1 MGIQPIYKP
10 EGTYCR
16 RFFQNEWRN
25 RQWSIL
31 LGGRLDK
38 HNLINH
44 VIFSP
49 RANIRFNPVEN
60 VNLRASYS
68 VGFRAPQAFDE
79 DLHIENVGGTISM
92 IELADNLKEEKS
104 QSFSVSADV
113 YHRWGAFQGNFL
125 LEGFYTNLSDVFA
138 LREIGVRDGTIIN
151 ERYNEK
157 VRKCMD

>member
-1 MGIQPIYKP
+1 M
-10 EGTYCR
+10 
-16 RFFQNEWRN
+16 
-25 RQWSIL
+25 
-31 LGGRLDK
+31 GGRIDK

-92 IELADNLKEEKS
+92 IELAGNLKEEKS
-104 QSFSVSADV
+104 QSFSVPPMCTIV
-113 YHRWGAFQGNFL
+113 GEHFR
-125 LEGFYTNLSDVFA
+125 
-138 LREIGVRDGTIIN
+138 GTF
-151 ERYNEK
+151 
-157 VRKCMD
+157 C

>member
-1 MGIQPIYKP
+1 M
-10 EGTYCR
+10 
-16 RFFQNEWRN
+16 
-25 RQWSIL
+25 
-31 LGGRLDK
+31 
-38 HNLINH
+38 
-44 VIFSP
+44 IFSP

-104 QSFSVSADV
+104 QSFSISADV

-157 VRKCMD
+157 ARKCMD